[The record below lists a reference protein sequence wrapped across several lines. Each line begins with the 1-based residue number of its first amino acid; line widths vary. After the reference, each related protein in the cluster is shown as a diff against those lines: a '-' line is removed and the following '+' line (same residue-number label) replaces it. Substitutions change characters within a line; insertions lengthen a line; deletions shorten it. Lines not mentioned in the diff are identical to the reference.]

1 MYNLYDMSH
10 SGHLNR
16 EPCTMNH
23 STYASMNSYQKEQ
36 AESISMVRHRLSS
49 LSPPEIQLLREQ
61 MTDYLSFRDAVRGFL
76 SGNFGEACS
85 QKCYQSK
92 LSACCSRE
100 GIITF
105 FADVVINVLLSSDAD
120 MEELL
125 AVLQKPNNGFKC
137 IYLGPQG
144 CLWKLKPIVC
154 EMFLCDQAQEEVFK
168 ENPDARNQWE
178 ELKKQEKTYRWPDR
192 PVLFDEIER
201 YFIDAG
207 YSSSLMYL
215 HNSPG
220 LLRVKEQAKRS

>member
-1 MYNLYDMSH
+1 
-10 SGHLNR
+10 
-16 EPCTMNH
+16 MNH

>member
-1 MYNLYDMSH
+1 
-10 SGHLNR
+10 
-16 EPCTMNH
+16 
-23 STYASMNSYQKEQ
+23 MNSYQKEQ
-36 AESISMVRHRLSS
+36 AESISMVCHHLSS
-49 LSPPEIQLLREQ
+49 LSQPEIQLLREQ

-76 SGNFGEACS
+76 SDNFGEVCS
-85 QKCYQSK
+85 KKCYQSH

-105 FADVVINVLLSSDAD
+105 FADVVINALLSSDAD
-120 MEELL
+120 MEALL

-168 ENPDARNQWE
+168 GNPGAESQWE

-192 PVLFDEIER
+192 PILFDALER
-201 YFIDAG
+201 YFMDAG

-220 LLRVKEQAKRS
+220 LLRVKEQAGRTKQR